1 MIRQSFATRNS
12 TVLPS
17 PHCSIKGFG
26 IRMPRELP
34 ILTNSVF
41 KVYNL
46 RNYIVTTYRLVS
58 NSQRD
63 SFLWTGGEA
72 RRQSESPEM
81 ACKTALAPSPLTPLP
96 DRATLFSN
104 GCLPPRHWGA
114 QFASVYLPIQL
125 FACKKRRCG
134 LAAKFLQTTSP

>member
-1 MIRQSFATRNS
+1 
-12 TVLPS
+12 
-17 PHCSIKGFG
+17 
-26 IRMPRELP
+26 MPRELP
-34 ILTNSVF
+34 ILTNSAF

-58 NSQRD
+58 NNQRD
-63 SFLWTGGEA
+63 SFLVDGRGTPVA
-72 RRQSESPEM
+72 PLIRQSELLEL
-81 ACKTALAPSPLTPLP
+81 ARKTALAASPLTPLP

-125 FACKKRRCG
+125 FACKK
-134 LAAKFLQTTSP
+134 